1 MPELPEVETIRRAL
15 NNRIAGRRIT
25 EYVLLRKDYL
35 RRGGELIHLTPGET
49 ILRAERR
56 GKFILLHL
64 TGPYI
69 LLHHLGMSGR
79 LLLAKSKDALEP
91 HTHIRI
97 LLDKGSQEL
106 RQCDPRRFGYAALF
120 RPHELSHFPPWANL
134 GEDPFEIAPQQFFEN
149 LHKRKKPVKSFL
161 LDQNM
166 MAGLGNIYADESL
179 FRAGISPLRPSCGVE
194 EKEAALLLDRIREVL
209 NEAIDAGGSST
220 NDYRRL
226 DGTLGEFQRCH
237 RVYRRT
243 GLICFQCG
251 GAIERRLIAGRNSH
265 FCPLCQR

>member
-56 GKFILLHL
+56 GKFILLYL
-64 TGPYI
+64 TGPYV

-79 LLLAKSKDALEP
+79 LLLTKSTDALEP

-106 RQCDPRRFGYAALF
+106 RQRDPRRFGFAALF

-134 GEDPFEIAPQQFFEN
+134 GQDPFEIDPPQFFDKI
-149 LHKRKKPVKSFL
+149 HKRKRPIKSLL
-161 LDQNM
+161 LDQNVI
-166 MAGLGNIYADESL
+166 AGLGNIYADESL
-179 FRAGISPLRPSCGVE
+179 FRAGLSPLRPACGLE
-194 EKEAALLLDRIREVL
+194 EKEAAQLLDRIREVL

-220 NDYRRL
+220 NDYRHL
-226 DGTLGEFQRCH
+226 DGTLGEFQQRL

-243 GLICFQCG
+243 GLVCYRCG
-251 GAIERRLIAGRNSH
+251 SAIERRLIAGRKTH